1 MKSGKPTY
9 SLRDEGHVV
18 EALLLFLKQ
27 LTAHARWVFAALL
40 VLYGVSGIRTIQPQ
54 QTALVRRL
62 GRLQPDLHGPGLL
75 IGLPRPFDE
84 VLLFET
90 GKDASLPLDDWA
102 LIGTKIGDPDK
113 QIELSNQELIRQMN
127 TRETEGAEY
136 PQYENMTLN
145 PVDHGYTLTT
155 DTNVIQGRFT
165 LRYRIEDPFRY
176 TTAGDRIEVLLSRLS
191 YRALSAQLATRRID
205 ASLTDDRRDVA
216 SEAARLIQEEAAR
229 LALGVRI
236 TGLDIRELSPP
247 AQVLAAFEDVTNAR
261 QFAKTMFENARQY
274 DAETRAKFEGEAASI
289 LFRAEGYATNLVETA
304 RGEASAFT
312 SMLENYRLNP
322 QLVSQRLMRETLDS
336 VMGQVSSRTLLP
348 VRQARPSV
356 ILEPS
361 PEFAR

>member
-1 MKSGKPTY
+1 MKPGKPAI

-40 VLYGVSGIRTIQPQ
+40 VLYGLSGIHTIQPQ

-62 GRLQPDLHGPGLL
+62 GRLQPNLHGPGLL
-75 IGLPRPFDE
+75 VGLPRPFDE

-90 GKDASLPLDDWA
+90 GKDASLPLDAWA

-113 QIELSNQELIRQMN
+113 QIEATNAELIEQLKS
-127 TRETEGAEY
+127 REAEGAKY
-136 PQYENMTLN
+136 PTYDNMTLN

-155 DTNVIQGRFT
+155 DTNVIQGRFN
-165 LRYRIEDPFRY
+165 LRYRIEDPFRF
-176 TTAGDRIEVLLSRLS
+176 TTAGDNIEALLSRLS
-191 YRALSAQLATRRID
+191 YRAVSAQLAARRID

-216 SEAARLIQEEAAR
+216 SEAAKQIQEEATR
-229 LALGVRI
+229 LNLGVRI

-247 AQVLAAFEDVTNAR
+247 AQVLAAFEEVTNAR
-261 QFAKTMFENARQY
+261 QYAKTMFENARQY
-274 DAETRAKFEGEAASI
+274 DSETRTKFEGEAASI
-289 LFRAEGYATNLVETA
+289 LFRAEGYATSLTETA
-304 RGEASAFT
+304 RGEASAFV
-312 SMLENYRLNP
+312 SLLENYRTNP
-322 QLVSQRLMRETLDS
+322 QLVSQRILRETLDS

-348 VRQARPSV
+348 IKQARPSI

-361 PEFAR
+361 PEFA